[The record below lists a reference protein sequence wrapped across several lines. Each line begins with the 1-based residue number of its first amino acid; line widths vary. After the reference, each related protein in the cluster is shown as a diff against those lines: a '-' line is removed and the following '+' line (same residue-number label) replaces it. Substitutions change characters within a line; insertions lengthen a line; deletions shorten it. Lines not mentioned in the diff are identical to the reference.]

1 MTRQQSV
8 WFSALFLIAS
18 VTALSLPLASVANAH
33 ERTIEASYSV
43 NEATELSIESG
54 VGTVTFERA
63 KGSTLEIEL
72 HVEESDASFFG
83 EANLDAVELVAEQNG
98 DRLDLRV
105 PEQENIKLDWTIRLP
120 QVAAVELDLGVGEI
134 TGSLDAADMNVD
146 LGVGEI
152 DLVIVGAIADV
163 KTDVGIGEVKIIG
176 GDSTS
181 NERHFISASGKAR
194 GQGDAR
200 VNIDVGIGE
209 IRIEIQ

>member
-1 MTRQQSV
+1 MTRQQTV

-63 KGSTLEIEL
+63 NGSTLEIEL
-72 HVEESDASFFG
+72 HIEESDASFFD
-83 EANLDAVELVAEQNG
+83 EPNLDAVELVAEQNG

-105 PEQENIKLDWTIRLP
+105 PEQDNIKLDWTIRLP
-120 QVAAVELDLGVGEI
+120 QVAAVDLDLGVGEI
-134 TGSLDAADMNVD
+134 TGSLDAADMSVD

-194 GQGDAR
+194 GPGDAR
-200 VNIDVGIGE
+200 VNVDVGIGE